1 MALGVTSN
9 ALDAI
14 EAVESLSATVGTD
27 RTLTDL
33 GATKNDIEHLTT
45 DALRDLI
52 ILNTPRYPNRA
63 DVRGL
68 YELAL

>member
-1 MALGVTSN
+1 M
-9 ALDAI
+9 
-14 EAVESLSATVGTD
+14 GTD

>member
-1 MALGVTSN
+1 GVAPQPIEAIN
-9 ALDAI
+9 AI
-14 EAVESLSATVGTD
+14 EALSEKVGTN

-33 GATKNDIEHLTT
+33 GATANDIEHLTT

-52 ILNTPRYPNRA
+52 ILNTPRYPNRD